1 MGGNMIDEGIQ
12 EAINRQINEEMYSSY
27 LYLSMSAWFESTGL
41 KGFANWMMVQYKEE
55 MDHAMKFYN
64 YIISRGGKVNL
75 FEIKEPPHEWN
86 SPLHA
91 FEETLKHE
99 KHITKCINDLV
110 ELAEEK
116 KDRAT
121 FNLLQWFVDE
131 QVEEEANDEEI
142 INKLRMVGESG
153 NGIFMLDRELA
164 NRIYTP
170 LEEEK

>member
-1 MGGNMIDEGIQ
+1 MIDKEIE

-27 LYLSMSAWFESTGL
+27 LYLSMSAYFESLGL
-41 KGFANWMMVQYKEE
+41 KGFANWMYVQYQEE
-55 MDHAMKFYN
+55 KDHAMKFYR
-64 YIISRGGKVNL
+64 YLIERGGRVKL
-75 FEIKEPPHEWN
+75 YEIKEPPNQWN

-110 ELAEEK
+110 DLAENK

-121 FNLLQWFVDE
+121 FNLLQWYVDE

-142 INKLRMVGESG
+142 IQKLKMIGDSPQG
-153 NGIFMLDRELA
+153 LLMLDRELA
-164 NRIYTP
+164 SRTYVP
-170 LEEEK
+170 LVTEEK